1 MAVGADQTFTITPE
15 SGYKVAD
22 VLVDGRSVGA
32 VATYTFTKVTAK
44 HTIAATF
51 AQSAVVITA
60 SAGAHGSIA
69 PSGQVQVALGA
80 SQTFTITADSGYHV
94 DDVLVDG
101 ASVGAVT
108 TYTFPPATPVPK
120 EGTAWTSATPPSQE
134 MYRQAIREWLT
145 KNLEPRARGIDEAEN
160 GIPDDITAGMAEL
173 GMFGV
178 TIPEEYGGM
187 PLPDDER
194 LIYAMITVHEIARA
208 DLSMSTPVYTLL
220 TIGWS
225 YIVNRYGTE
234 ELKQE
239 LLPAVAAGKAF
250 AGINTTEPGGG
261 SDLAAI
267 KTVAPWDEDRQA
279 YILNGEKAYVSGPK
293 ECAKWGAPSGHC
305 TLVKTD
311 PSQSY
316 KGMTFIW
323 VPAHLDGISSTIYD
337 DMGRMG
343 LSTGGWIYKDV
354 ELPKKYVLGEE
365 GKGFYIVMDGF
376 NAARVLVVAACLG
389 GAEKALEI
397 SGEYT
402 AQRKTFGKPLGKYE
416 GIRFEMA
423 DDYMQ
428 LDMLKL
434 NLLRGAWMIGK
445 EHVTPAPSGARRST
459 RSSAPARA
467 WARRSATTSPATG

>member
-1 MAVGADQTFTITPE
+1 MDF
-15 SGYKVAD
+15 
-22 VLVDGRSVGA
+22 R
-32 VATYTFTKVTAK
+32 YTT
-44 HTIAATF
+44 
-51 AQSAVVITA
+51 
-60 SAGAHGSIA
+60 
-69 PSGQVQVALGA
+69 
-80 SQTFTITADSGYHV
+80 
-94 DDVLVDG
+94 
-101 ASVGAVT
+101 
-108 TYTFPPATPVPK
+108 
-120 EGTAWTSATPPSQE
+120 EQE
-134 MYRQAIREWLT
+134 LYRQAIREWLA
-145 KNLEPRARGIDEAEN
+145 KNLEPRARGIDEAED

-178 TIPEEYGGM
+178 TIPEEYGGCAV
-187 PLPDDER
+187 PGEE
-194 LIYAMITVHEIARA
+194 LIYAMITIHEVARA

-225 YIVNRYGTE
+225 YIVNKYGTD

-267 KTVAPWDEDRQA
+267 KTTALWDEARHA
-279 YILNGEKAYVSGPK
+279 YMLNGEKAYVSGPK
-293 ECAKWGAPSGHC
+293 ECMKWGPPSGHC

-311 PSQSY
+311 PDSGH

-323 VPAHLDGISSTIYD
+323 VPAHLDGIKWSVYE

-365 GKGFYIVMDGF
+365 GKGFYTVMDGF

-402 AQRKTFGKPLGKYE
+402 AQRTTFGKPLGKYE
-416 GIRFEMA
+416 GISFEMA
-423 DDYMQ
+423 NDWMQ
-428 LDMLKL
+428 LDMLKM
-434 NLLRGAWMIGK
+434 NLQRGAWMMGYEAENPGSFSRKDINRVISTVKCLAPTLGHDIARHGMMYHGAFGYTK
-445 EHVTPAPSGARRST
+445 ETPLEMFLRGVMSYEVGAEGGLNIMRGII
-459 RSSAPARA
+459 ARDT
-467 WARRSATTSPATG
+467 WGETHNPFKD